1 MMSAKRKEGQS
12 VDATHFPT
20 SNVFIYTWDAA
31 EALEELVDLLEVLV
45 AELDEGRRLEH
56 AVGRHLEGAVRQ
68 RVEVAHDQQQVGR
81 LLHRQEARPAKE
93 IWTELEIQV

>member
-1 MMSAKRKEGQS
+1 M
-12 VDATHFPT
+12 F
-20 SNVFIYTWDAA
+20 TWDTA

-68 RVEVAHDQQQVGR
+68 RVEVAHDQKQVGG
-81 LLHRQEARPAKE
+81 LLHR
-93 IWTELEIQV
+93 